1 MGRPLRRELYKL
13 ISGSDKF
20 ADIPV
25 IRPVQQPVD
34 AKPINNDNDDD
45 DAALSKA
52 SSRKVY
58 IPSQINHIALVC
70 NDGND
75 GELGY
80 KLAIAKEKWLHYKQ
94 HEGAKKA
101 LVFVPNYEDIS
112 QAESILKFWGISEV
126 RTLEKSLG
134 TDNVGNNVDEILK
147 NALNNKVKRVG
158 ATSSNSDADQDELIV
173 LSYACARGLHV
184 STTPPLPQ
192 LTHSLTHSLTYLL
205 TYSLDKRCG
214 VYLCFGATKEYG
226 RVPAFGR
233 SHVSAREPEEGGFH
247 HDYSESGR
255 VEEAPIVANPVGHH
269 LRCRHEVTA
278 HE

>member
-1 MGRPLRRELYKL
+1 MVAASATVGRPLRRELYKL

-25 IRPVQQPVD
+25 IRPAQQPVD
-34 AKPINNDNDDD
+34 AKSGLKNGDEDNDD
-45 DAALSKA
+45 APLAKA

-101 LVFVPNYEDIS
+101 LVFVPNYEDIT

-126 RTLEKSLG
+126 CTLEKSLG
-134 TDNVGNNVDEILK
+134 TDDVSANVDEILK

-158 ATSSNSDADQDELIV
+158 SMSSDTNKEELIV

-184 STTPPLPQ
+184 SIIPPPSVI
-192 LTHSLTHSLTYLL
+192 HSLIPHSLIHSFT
-205 TYSLDKRCG
+205 
-214 VYLCFGATKEYG
+214 
-226 RVPAFGR
+226 
-233 SHVSAREPEEGGFH
+233 H
-247 HDYSESGR
+247 
-255 VEEAPIVANPVGHH
+255 
-269 LRCRHEVTA
+269 
-278 HE
+278 